1 MSRLHDLIEQAK
13 LSNPNLGQKLE
24 EEFSRLEN
32 RRNFGLVFERHEP
45 EATELYGRPV
55 RRGDKVHILPARGS
69 QKKADPRLW
78 RVDQILRGAT
88 PTVEL
93 VEVLPGDE
101 PWNAERVGREPATMS
116 VAIEDVVVVAEHTD
130 TIYPGLVET
139 GRVDNAEEDAPAH
152 TVINAENYHAL
163 QALTYT
169 HRHAVDCI
177 YIDPPYNTG
186 AKDWKYN
193 NDYVGSDDDYRHSK
207 WLSFMEKRLL
217 LAKDL
222 LNPDDS
228 VLIITVDEKEY
239 LRLGMLLEQSFPEA
253 RIQMVTTLITPQGN
267 PRNNQFHRTDEYI
280 FIVGFGDSRPSP
292 QPLAPEWRN
301 GKEGY
306 KAKPINWVSL
316 LRTGSARKREDR
328 PNMFYPIFV
337 QKSEEGPFI
346 RCVGEPF
353 FGDDLSEVV
362 PPDGATVVWPI
373 GRDGELRRWQV
384 SAESARALIS
394 EGFLRTG
401 KWNGSNTAI
410 QYLAK
415 ANRDGIISGAIPTA
429 GRDYDGSYIVADH
442 HIPLIIP
449 GTTWRIPSHDA
460 TRGGTQLIRKLLGSR
475 QFPFPKSLYAVEDI
489 LRFYTSEKPEAV
501 VLDFFCGSGT
511 TAHAVMRLNRQD
523 GGRRRSISVTN
534 NEVSADEQKTL
545 RQAGLRPGDP
555 EWEALGICDYVTK
568 PRVAAAITGRT
579 PEGEPIKDDYN
590 FTDEFPMAEG
600 FEANARFFT
609 LTYEHPVSVE
619 YGRAFSRIAPMLWM
633 RAGQRG
639 RIINRLPD
647 CGWDVTD
654 HYGVL
659 GDVDQAGEFVDA
671 VNARKNITHV
681 FIVTDNISAYQRI
694 ARGLPEDIDAI
705 RLYESY
711 LTNFTINHGQ
721 VTL

>member
-1 MSRLHDLIEQAK
+1 MSRLNDLIEQAK

-55 RRGDKVHILPARGS
+55 RRGDKVHILPERGS
-69 QKKADPRLW
+69 LKKTDPRLW
-78 RVDQILRGAT
+78 RVGQILRGAT
-88 PTVEL
+88 PMAEL

-101 PWNAERVGREPATMS
+101 PWNAERIGREPNTMTA
-116 VAIEDVVVVAEHTD
+116 AIEDVVVVAEHTD

-139 GRVDNAEEDAPAH
+139 GRVDNAEEDVPAH

-193 NDYVGSDDDYRHSK
+193 NDYVESDDDYRHSK

-228 VLIITVDEKEY
+228 VLIITIDEKEY
-239 LRLGMLLEQSFPEA
+239 LRLGMLLEQVFPA
-253 RIQMVTTLITPQGN
+253 AKIQMISSVISPQGAA
-267 PRNNQFHRTDEYI
+267 RGGFARTDEYVY
-280 FIVGFGDSRPSP
+280 F
-292 QPLAPEWRN
+292 
-301 GKEGY
+301 
-306 KAKPINWVSL
+306 VSF
-316 LRTGSARKREDR
+316 GSARPQSVHLSEDWLGATRSSVKSKLHWSGLRRTGTNAQRTDR
-328 PNMFYPIFV
+328 PNLFYPIFV
-337 QKSEEGPFI
+337 NKDASRIIEI
-346 RCVGEPF
+346 
-353 FGDDLSEVV
+353 GDSIGVDEDRQSVRA
-362 PPDGATVVWPI
+362 PSGMIAIWPI
-373 GRDGELRRWQV
+373 RSDGTEGNWQI
-384 SAESARALIS
+384 SQKALESALS
-394 EGFLRTG
+394 EGFVRLG
-401 KWNGSNTAI
+401 KPRGADTTVS
-410 QYLAK
+410 YLK
-415 ANRDGIISGAIPTA
+415 AGEQKKVRQGLFPVVGHRP
-429 GRDYDGSYIVADH
+429 DGSIEVDETEYQ
-442 HIPLIIP
+442 PKFIP
-449 GTTWRIPSHDA
+449 GTAWQIPSHDSS
-460 TRGGTQLIRKLLGSR
+460 RNGSNLLRSVLPGR
-475 QFPFPKSLYAVEDI
+475 RFPFPKSLYAVEDAI
-489 LRFYTSEKPEAV
+489 RFFVKDKPNATII
-501 VLDFFCGSGT
+501 DFFSGSGT

-523 GGRRRSISVTN
+523 GGQRKSISVTN
-534 NEVSADEQKTL
+534 NEVSADEQKKL
-545 RQAGLRPGDP
+545 RRAGLRPGDP

-568 PRVAAAITGRT
+568 PRVTAAITGRT
-579 PEGEPIKDDYN
+579 PEGEPIQGTYK
-590 FTDEFPMAEG
+590 FTDEFPMSDG

-639 RIINRLPD
+639 RIIDRLPD

-671 VNARKNITHV
+671 VNARENITHV

>member
-69 QKKADPRLW
+69 SEKPDPRLW
-78 RVDQILRGAT
+78 RVIQISRDQT
-88 PTVEL
+88 PTAEL
-93 VEVLPGDE
+93 LEILPGDE
-101 PWNAERVGREPATMS
+101 PWNADHIGRDQAAET
-116 VAIEDVVVVAEHTD
+116 VAVENLVVVAEHTD

-139 GRVDNAEEDAPAH
+139 GRVDNADEEVPAH

-193 NDYVGSDDDYRHSK
+193 NDYVEADDDYRHSK

-217 LAKDL
+217 LAKEL

-228 VLIITVDEKEY
+228 VLIVTIDEKEY
-239 LRLGMLLEQSFPEA
+239 LRLGMLLEQTFPEA
-253 RIQMVTTLITPQGN
+253 KIQMVSTVINPKGN
-267 PRNNQFHRTDEYI
+267 ARRGSFSRNDEYI
-280 FIVGFGDSRPSP
+280 YFVMFGSAEVRPSENDM
-292 QPLAPEWRN
+292 LI
-301 GKEGY
+301 GKPTSKSVRWKG
-306 KAKPINWVSL
+306 L
-316 LRTGSARKREDR
+316 LRSAGNGAREKREKL
-328 PNMFYPIFV
+328 FYPIYLHSDTGKFSHAGEALPLPAHPAEV
-337 QKSEEGPFI
+337 PVPEGLI
-346 RCVGEPF
+346 
-353 FGDDLSEVV
+353 
-362 PPDGATVVWPI
+362 AIWPI
-373 GRDGELRRWQV
+373 GQRDRELTWSLQPSTLERNFKKGYIKFGPFNGETRVPYQLTSGQIKAIEQDTGEYIVLGKDDDGALILSYGEAGKVKQPFTIWNQV
-384 SAESARALIS
+384 SHSATEYGTNLVQAL
-394 EGFLRTG
+394 L
-401 KWNGSNTAI
+401 
-410 QYLAK
+410 
-415 ANRDGIISGAIPTA
+415 P
-429 GRDYDGSYIVADH
+429 GRS
-442 HIPLIIP
+442 
-449 GTTWRIPSHDA
+449 
-460 TRGGTQLIRKLLGSR
+460 
-475 QFPFPKSLYAVEDI
+475 FPFPKSLYAVEDTV
-489 LRFYTSEKPEAV
+489 RFFVKDKPNAV
-501 VLDFFCGSGT
+501 VVDFFSGSGT
-511 TAHAVMRLNRQD
+511 TAHAVMRLNQQD
-523 GGRRRSISVTN
+523 GGHRRSISVTN
-534 NEVSADEQKTL
+534 NEVSVDEQKKL
-545 RQAGLRPGDP
+545 RRAGLRPGDP

-568 PRVAAAITGRT
+568 PRVTAAITGRT
-579 PEGEPIKDDYN
+579 PEGEPIQGTYK
-590 FTDEFPMAEG
+590 FTDEFPMADG

-609 LTYEHPVSVE
+609 LSYEHPVSVE

-639 RIINRLPD
+639 RIINELPD
-647 CGWDVTD
+647 HGWDVTD

-659 GDVDQAGEFVDA
+659 GDVDQAKDFVDA
-671 VNARKNITHV
+671 VKTRPGITHV

-694 ARGLPEDIDAI
+694 ARGLSENIDTI

-711 LTNFTINHGQ
+711 LTNFKINHGQ